1 MTNILE
7 ISASGRTQGSLTRQ
21 LTGELI
27 AGLGDRLDTANIIRR
42 DLSGGVSFVDE
53 AWIAANFIAPED
65 RTEEQREVLAES
77 DALVE
82 ELKAAD
88 ILVIG
93 SPIYNFGVPAVLK
106 AWIDMIAR
114 ARLTFRYTDSGPE
127 GLLKGKKAYVVV
139 ASGGVAVDSAADF
152 ATPYLRQA
160 LRFVGIDDIEIV
172 AATQAG
178 KQADE
183 VIDEARAQI
192 ARLVEDIPARR
203 VA

>member
-27 AGLGDRLDTANIIRR
+27 DTLGNPLDGTNVTRR
-42 DLSGGVSFVDE
+42 DLAAGLNFVDDR
-53 AWIAANFIAPED
+53 WIAANFAAPED
-65 RTEEQREVLAES
+65 RTEAQRAALAES
-77 DALVE
+77 DVLVD

-88 ILVIG
+88 IVVIG
-93 SPIYNFGVPAVLK
+93 SPMYNFGVPAVLK

-114 ARLTFRYTDSGPE
+114 AGLTFRYTESGPE

-139 ASGGVAVDSAADF
+139 ASGGVAIDSAADF
-152 ATPYLRQA
+152 ATPYLRHA
-160 LRFVGIDDIEIV
+160 LSFVGIDDVEVIS
-172 AATQAG
+172 ASQAG
-178 KQADE
+178 KATDE
-183 VIDEARAQI
+183 VLDAAFTQI
-192 ARLVEDIPARR
+192 AELVDAMPARR